1 MSFLLCDLEN
11 FFTRSAFLDSG
22 IVELEK
28 TSAPSKVILK
38 EMKRFFKYGSSG
50 TRGERGSEY
59 FFQTQSQ
66 KILYRPIGKVLIKNG
81 THGTNNLSLTF

>member
-1 MSFLLCDLEN
+1 MSFLLCDLE
-11 FFTRSAFLDSG
+11 FFLQEAHFLIRVSWNWK
-22 IVELEK
+22 K

-59 FFQTQSQ
+59 FFQP
-66 KILYRPIGKVLIKNG
+66 LA
-81 THGTNNLSLTF
+81 